1 MAASRRSRSR
11 SPKTSNRFACI
22 RSEIVSMSTRVRDM
36 SRSSGSPLS
45 DGRQETWLAY
55 MRVVLRLNYEM
66 NRQLQR
72 DSDLSL
78 ADYDVLNALADA
90 PGGRLQVT
98 ELAARIGWERSR
110 VSHHVRRMGRRGLV
124 ELAASAAGRRAGGAR
139 PPP

>member
-1 MAASRRSRSR
+1 MDARGRSRSR
-11 SPKTSNRFACI
+11 SPKTSSRFACI
-22 RSEIVSMSTRVRDM
+22 RSEIVFTVARVRDM
-36 SRSSGSPLS
+36 SRSAVSSLSGEQ
-45 DGRQETWLAY
+45 QETWLAY

-66 NRQLQR
+66 NRQLQT

-78 ADYDVLNALADA
+78 ADYDVLNALADV
-90 PGGRLQVT
+90 PDGRLQVT

-124 ELAASAAGRRAGGAR
+124 ELAASATDRRAGGAR